1 MLIADCQRLRRHLQ
15 REDYIKMLRYMG
27 NVRKEYCD
35 SSLREAS
42 MYAHFVEKGGT
53 EDAWKQLDDGSKADF
68 SVKGDALEYLL
79 ASGWFVDDFLFEEN
93 GLCGD
98 ASWQNLPLMY
108 ACYVQ
113 QMLRDCDPERD
124 QVIHDGIHRMLLE
137 SYLPVPVQPNQQC
150 HIGHLLHGLVALV
163 QKYKPEGRWSEDIM
177 ILDLADARKR
187 KLFARIQRRCSVIF
201 GILCSNAHWGLVV
214 GYDDI
219 DRVVLYD
226 GQANEIIYQRACKW
240 AADFFPPRFKLIVAN
255 VPRQTDDW
263 SCGHRVLLAADLVMQ
278 SLFLADNS
286 GLPVSFPDDF
296 ADEAK
301 IASLT
306 SLVAAEGIKVK
317 VEVDASNQAPDVR
330 EEDTGSPAA
339 KRRKSEEAEDKLR
352 RYIADRVRRGIE
364 KPQPKTDD
372 PAPSTPRK
380 RTSKKRKHEPAP
392 ESPKVPADPWR
403 GSLILTFFA
412 MT

>member
-1 MLIADCQRLRRHLQ
+1 M
-15 REDYIKMLRYMG
+15 
-27 NVRKEYCD
+27 
-35 SSLREAS
+35 
-42 MYAHFVEKGGT
+42 
-53 EDAWKQLDDGSKADF
+53 
-68 SVKGDALEYLL
+68 
-79 ASGWFVDDFLFEEN
+79 
-93 GLCGD
+93 
-98 ASWQNLPLMY
+98 
-108 ACYVQ
+108 
-113 QMLRDCDPERD
+113 
-124 QVIHDGIHRMLLE
+124 
-137 SYLPVPVQPNQQC
+137 
-150 HIGHLLHGLVALV
+150 
-163 QKYKPEGRWSEDIM
+163 
-177 ILDLADARKR
+177 
-187 KLFARIQRRCSVIF
+187 
-201 GILCSNAHWGLVV
+201 
-214 GYDDI
+214 
-219 DRVVLYD
+219 
-226 GQANEIIYQRACKW
+226 
-240 AADFFPPRFKLIVAN
+240 
-255 VPRQTDDW
+255 
-263 SCGHRVLLAADLVMQ
+263 LLAADLVMQ